1 MQNKYDLNISTKS
14 PYENKSNTSEKL
26 KQNLINEIPNNVNKV
41 KKLVIRGVI
50 KHDSSSNQQS

>member
-1 MQNKYDLNISTKS
+1 MQNKYDLNIPTKS

-26 KQNLINEIPNNVNKV
+26 NQNLINEIPNNVNKV

-50 KHDSSSNQQS
+50 KHDATSNQQS

>member
-1 MQNKYDLNISTKS
+1 MQNKYDLNITTKS
-14 PYENKSNTSEKL
+14 PYDNKNNTSEKV

-50 KHDSSSNQQS
+50 KHDASSNQQG